1 MSIKSVE
8 KSSESKVPY
17 KHIKEFTLERNPI
30 DVTIVVKPSIIP
42 LLYEIMKE
50 LIPKKKS
57 MNTLRNVGEPF
68 VKM

>member
-1 MSIKSVE
+1 M
-8 KSSESKVPY
+8 
-17 KHIKEFTLERNPI
+17 KEFTLKRNPI